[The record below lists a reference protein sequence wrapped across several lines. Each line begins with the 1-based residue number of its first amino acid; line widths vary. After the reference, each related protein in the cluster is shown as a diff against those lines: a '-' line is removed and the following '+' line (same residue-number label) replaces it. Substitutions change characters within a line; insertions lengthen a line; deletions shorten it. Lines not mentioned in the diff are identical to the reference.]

1 MYILADGI
9 VNLYTMSG
17 YQKGIVHFMYYM
29 KLTSLVVDVNDKLL
43 FGVNL
48 RQEIYSKNFNAGSKA
63 THILTHDKT
72 LLGIKIYGD
81 YLFWIDESGAL
92 YVCHKMSCL
101 SKVALGK
108 RHLKNPING
117 ITIFDI
123 SQQPRGN
130 VKLQFFNF
138 IFSRYKLIYQ
148 FY

>member
-9 VNLYTMSG
+9 VNLYTMNG
-17 YQKGIVHFMYYM
+17 YKKDIVHFMNM
-29 KLTSLVVDVNDKLL
+29 NLTSLAVDVNDKLL
-43 FGVNL
+43 FGVNM
-48 RQEIYSKNFNAGSKA
+48 RHEIYSKNFNARSKA
-63 THILTHDKT
+63 THIMTHDKP
-72 LLGIKIYGD
+72 LLGMKIYGD

-108 RHLKNPING
+108 RPLKSPMNG

-130 VKLQFFNF
+130 VRLHLFNF
-138 IFSRYKLIYQ
+138 IFSQYKLICQ